1 MIKVANSQDV
11 FLLGRQPA
19 ANTTEYPLWYNAGV
33 YTWPTAAMR
42 MEVVSSSANDASPS
56 GSGARTVKVTYLDSN
71 FAVKS
76 ETITLNGTTAV
87 ATVATDIYRILDF
100 RVMTAGSGLKSAGT
114 IDIRNLADTPIYA
127 RIITGDNEAQQAIYT
142 VPADKFLI
150 LYKGNI
156 GLGSSAAGKY
166 GIFKIYTNYDHV
178 NDVISGY
185 GASGVYYCAWQM
197 LTMDSSVPI
206 DFTCGRSGGLI
217 IPPKSDVIMTVIGTA
232 SGLANA
238 WFKGELIEAGEI
250 NSFKR

>member
-33 YTWPTAAMR
+33 YTWPTAAMG
-42 MEVVSSSANDASPS
+42 MEVVSSSANDAAA
-56 GSGARTVKVTYLDSN
+56 GTGARTVKVTYLDGN
-71 FAVKS
+71 FVVKS

-87 ATVATDIYRILDF
+87 ATIATDIYRILDF
-100 RVMTAGSGLKSAGT
+100 RVMTTGTGLKSAGT

-166 GIFKIYTNYDHV
+166 GIFKLLTNYNHV
-178 NDVISGY
+178 TDTIDGY
-185 GASGVYYCAWQM
+185 GASGVMHCAWQM
-197 LTMDSSVPI
+197 LTMDSAVPI
-206 DFTCGRSGGLI
+206 DFTCGKSNGLI
-217 IPPKSDVIMTVIGTA
+217 IPSKADVMMTVIGTA
-232 SGLANA
+232 AGLANA
-238 WFKGELIEAGEI
+238 WFKGELIDAGEI